1 MAEKQE
7 MGVKMGLGGALLC
20 SAQLQAPLAERE
32 GPEDPNLLSHVGG
45 WLCFTAVRRQTVL
58 NAPSLQRMNDPCP
71 DAGHLSGSITDPL
84 GVCRLARVSMGK
96 QWPCLLQA

>member
-32 GPEDPNLLSHVGG
+32 GPEDPNLVSHVGG
-45 WLCFTAVRRQTVL
+45 WLCFTA
-58 NAPSLQRMNDPCP
+58 
-71 DAGHLSGSITDPL
+71 
-84 GVCRLARVSMGK
+84 
-96 QWPCLLQA
+96 